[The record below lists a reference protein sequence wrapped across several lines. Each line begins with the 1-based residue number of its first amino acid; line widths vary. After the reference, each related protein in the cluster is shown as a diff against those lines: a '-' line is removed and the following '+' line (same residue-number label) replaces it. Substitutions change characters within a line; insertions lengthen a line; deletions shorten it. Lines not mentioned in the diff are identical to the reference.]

1 MNPID
6 ASVARASL
14 KKKGFE
20 LKQGDHEF
28 YFYYHLGKKTA
39 WRVKISHGTKQLIQ
53 REIRSNAKVLD
64 MTGEQ
69 LRGVLDCSRGAEWV
83 ESRYMAQN
91 SGDGE

>member
-14 KKKGFE
+14 KKKGFD
-20 LKQGDHEF
+20 LKQNDHEF
-28 YFYYHLGKKTA
+28 YYYFHLGKKTS

-53 REIRSNAKVLD
+53 REIRSNAKVLG

-69 LRGVLDCSRGAEWV
+69 LRGILECSLDTEWV
-83 ESRYMAQN
+83 KTQYASQN
-91 SGDGE
+91 PGSGK

>member
-20 LKQGDHEF
+20 LKQNDHEF
-28 YFYYHLGKKTA
+28 YYYFHLGRKTS

-53 REIRSNAKVLD
+53 REIRSNAKVLS
-64 MTGEQ
+64 MTGDQ
-69 LRGVLDCSRGAEWV
+69 LRGVLECSLDAEWIKT
-83 ESRYMAQN
+83 YYAALD
-91 SGDGE
+91 SGTGK